1 MFIANKQQRPGAKL
15 MTNDK
20 GCADLTRGDA
30 THARVARPRSL
41 DRRAEVPLSIVEP
54 ARVMADLG
62 VTPKVTPVWP
72 FREHCEYGPLP
83 ALRRYAGP
91 TLAVV
96 TPVNGARFG
105 LHCLGVGLPHT
116 AVSGTGHWLRMDKP
130 GEFDRILDGF
140 LARVR
145 AAEARR
151 SQEPRE

>member
-1 MFIANKQQRPGAKL
+1 

-20 GCADLTRGDA
+20 GCADLTRDDA
-30 THARVARPRSL
+30 TPARCVRPPSL
-41 DRRAEVPLSIVEP
+41 DRRAEVPLSNIGRE
-54 ARVMADLG
+54 RVMADLG
-62 VTPKVTPVWP
+62 ATPKVTSVWP
-72 FREHCEYGPLP
+72 FREHCEYGRLP
-83 ALRRYAGP
+83 ALRRYEGP

-96 TPVNGARFG
+96 TPVNGPRFG

-151 SQEPRE
+151 SQEPGE

>member
-1 MFIANKQQRPGAKL
+1 

-20 GCADLTRGDA
+20 GCADLTRDDA
-30 THARVARPRSL
+30 THARCVRPPSL
-41 DRRAEVPLSIVEP
+41 DRRAEVPLSNIGRE
-54 ARVMADLG
+54 RVMADLSA
-62 VTPKVTPVWP
+62 TPKETVVGS
-72 FREHCEYGPLP
+72 FRAHSRCDPLP
-83 ALRRYAGP
+83 PRRRYGGP

-116 AVSGTGHWLRMDKP
+116 AVSETGHWLRMDKP
-130 GEFDRILDGF
+130 GEFDRILDRF

-151 SQEPRE
+151 SQEPGE

>member
-1 MFIANKQQRPGAKL
+1 

-20 GCADLTRGDA
+20 GCADLTRDDD
-30 THARVARPRSL
+30 THARCVRPPSL
-41 DRRAEVPLSIVEP
+41 DRRAEVPLSNIGRE
-54 ARVMADLG
+54 RVMADLG
-62 VTPKVTPVWP
+62 ATPKVTSVWP

-83 ALRRYAGP
+83 ALRRYEGP

-96 TPVNGARFG
+96 PPVNGARFG

-151 SQEPRE
+151 SQEPGE

>member
-1 MFIANKQQRPGAKL
+1 

-20 GCADLTRGDA
+20 GSADLTRDDA
-30 THARVARPRSL
+30 TPARGARPPSL
-41 DRRAEVPLSIVEP
+41 DRRAEVPLSNIGRE
-54 ARVMADLG
+54 RVMDDLG
-62 VTPKVTPVWP
+62 ATPKVTSVWS
-72 FREHCEYGPLP
+72 FRELCEYGPLP
-83 ALRRYAGP
+83 ALRRYDGP

-105 LHCLGVGLPHT
+105 LHYLGVGLPHT

-145 AAEARR
+145 AAGVRR
-151 SQEPRE
+151 SQEPGE